1 MGFESYNQLIKS
13 LATMSNFK
21 NVLTSV
27 ARFWIAK
34 SGRSLIRGCT
44 AAFSAG
50 EVCVVSETTDM
61 ARATAESPL
70 FRRVSQA
77 YYNVAS
83 VLAVRQVCSF
93 TRDGDS
99 VEVGTW
105 LLASNVVSRMVEA
118 APVLVQV
125 LELQELVF
133 AEDTQLFMLGACRPV
148 PPRRTERGGA
158 MIASLQEWD
167 QSAGTDAVFR
177 MASVTFALVHV
188 SKKVEGEEGEVI
200 VQEL

>member
-1 MGFESYNQLIKS
+1 
-13 LATMSNFK
+13 
-21 NVLTSV
+21 
-27 ARFWIAK
+27 
-34 SGRSLIRGCT
+34 
-44 AAFSAG
+44 
-50 EVCVVSETTDM
+50 
-61 ARATAESPL
+61 
-70 FRRVSQA
+70 
-77 YYNVAS
+77 
-83 VLAVRQVCSF
+83 
-93 TRDGDS
+93 

-148 PPRRTERGGA
+148 PPPRTERGGA
-158 MIASLQEWD
+158 MAMIASLQECD

-188 SKKVEGEEGEVI
+188 SKKVEGGEGEVI